1 MKESQLIGGKPAV
14 WQALSHRQASVW
26 GHTDVSA
33 SRETDFQMSETA
45 QVQDMIQV
53 ERRKLLTHAAVPRV
67 TSRKRSETPKEGAG
81 ECEVDCTPKSHLRW
95 NWAEFKQLKEN
106 RFAFNCGGWMFN
118 LYPTHWAVWQ
128 QITSCIYYLIY
139 FF

>member
-1 MKESQLIGGKPAV
+1 MSQPVEKP
-14 WQALSHRQASVW
+14 
-26 GHTDVSA
+26 T
-33 SRETDFQMSETA
+33 QMSETA
-45 QVQDMIQV
+45 QVQDMIQ
-53 ERRKLLTHAAVPRV
+53 ERRKLLTHTAVPRV
-67 TSRKRSETPKEGAG
+67 TRKPSETPKEGMG
-81 ECEVDCTPKSHLRW
+81 ECEVDCTPKSHLRR